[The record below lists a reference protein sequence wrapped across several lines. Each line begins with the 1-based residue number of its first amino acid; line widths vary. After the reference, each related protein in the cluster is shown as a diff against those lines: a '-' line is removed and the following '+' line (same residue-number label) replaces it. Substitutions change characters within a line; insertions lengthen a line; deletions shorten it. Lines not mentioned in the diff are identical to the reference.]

1 MLGDAQIAAR
11 SGRAGLWVVIVGI
24 LIAIVFIALIS
35 RPTKDTI
42 IPPQVAEP
50 EGGIQ
55 AEEAILPP
63 EEILAVPETLYNE
76 TMSEFS
82 ITSSVFAD
90 NESIPPEYTA
100 DGRNVNPPLAIGA
113 VPDGTVSL
121 ALIMDDP
128 DAPRGTWDHWVVWNI
143 PSATAEIAAG
153 GVPAGA
159 VQGANGWGRSDYG
172 GPSPPSGTHRY
183 FFKLYALDTA
193 LNLESGANKAALE
206 RAMEGHIIAQTKLT
220 GLYSRGG

>member
-1 MLGDAQIAAR
+1 MLGDGFDTAQ
-11 SGRAGLWVVIVGI
+11 SGRATLWIVIIGI
-24 LIAIVFIALIS
+24 LIALIFIALIS

-55 AEEAILPP
+55 AEEAALPP
-63 EEILAVPETLYNE
+63 DEISAIPGGLYNE

-82 ITSSVFAD
+82 ITSSAFAD

-100 DGRNVNPPLAIGA
+100 DGRNVNPPLAISDI
-113 VPDGTVSL
+113 PDGTVSL

-128 DAPRGTWDHWVVWNI
+128 DAPRGTWDHWIVWNI
-143 PSATAEIAAG
+143 PPNTGEIAAG
-153 GVPAGA
+153 SVPAGA
-159 VQGANGWGRSDYG
+159 VQGANGWGRSGYG

-183 FFKLYALDTA
+183 FFKLYALDIA
-193 LNLESGANKAALE
+193 LDLKPGAKKAVVES
-206 RAMEGHIIAQTKLT
+206 AMEGHIIAQTKLV
-220 GLYSRGG
+220 GLYSRG

>member
-1 MLGDAQIAAR
+1 MLGDGFDTAK
-11 SGRAGLWVVIVGI
+11 SGRAGLWVVIIGI
-24 LIAIVFIALIS
+24 LIAIVFIGLIS

-55 AEEAILPP
+55 AEDATLPP
-63 EEILAVPETLYNE
+63 DEIPVLPGGLYNE

-82 ITSSVFAD
+82 ITSSAFAD

-100 DGRNVNPPLAIGA
+100 DGRNVNPPLSISDI
-113 VPDGTVSL
+113 PDGTVSL

-128 DAPRGTWDHWVVWNI
+128 DAPVGTWDHWIMWNI
-143 PSATAEIAAG
+143 PPAASEIATG
-153 GVPAGA
+153 SVPAGA
-159 VQGANGWGRSDYG
+159 VQGANGWGRSEYG

-183 FFKLYALDTA
+183 VFKLYALDSA
-193 LNLESGANKAALE
+193 LDLEPGAKKAAVE
-206 RAMEGHIIAQTKLT
+206 RSMEGRIIAQTKLT

>member
-1 MLGDAQIAAR
+1 M
-11 SGRAGLWVVIVGI
+11 LWVVIVGVF
-24 LIAIVFIALIS
+24 IAIVLIGLIS

-50 EGGIQ
+50 DGGIQ
-55 AEEAILPP
+55 AEEAALPP
-63 EEILAVPETLYNE
+63 DEISAVPGELYNE

-82 ITSSVFAD
+82 ITSSAFAD

-100 DGRNVNPPLAIGA
+100 DGRNVNPPLTVSAI
-113 VPDGTVSL
+113 PDGTVSL

-128 DAPRGTWDHWVVWNI
+128 DAPAGTWDHWIVWNI
-143 PSATAEIAAG
+143 PPATVEIAAG
-153 GVPAGA
+153 SVPAGA

-183 FFKLYALDTA
+183 FFKLFALA
-193 LNLESGANKAALE
+193 LTLDLKPGANKAALE
-206 RAMEGHIIAQTKLT
+206 SAMEGHIIAQTKLV
-220 GLYSRGG
+220 GLYSRN